1 MENSINSGDTAW
13 VLVSA
18 ALVLMMV
25 PALGFFYGGM
35 VRRKNILS
43 TLNLSFITIGLVS
56 IQWVL
61 IGYTIAF
68 GSSIAGLFGGFN
80 FFGLIGV
87 TGEPSPIAPNIPHL
101 AFVAFQMMFAVIT
114 PALITG
120 AFVERISF
128 KAFLI
133 FTLLWATLV
142 YDPVAHWVWGGG
154 ILGQLG
160 ALDFAGGTVVHITA
174 GF

>member
-1 MENSINSGDTAW
+1 MDNSINSGDTAW

-43 TLNLSFITIGLVS
+43 TLNLSFITIGLIS

-61 IGYTIAF
+61 LGYTIAF
-68 GSSIAGLFGGFN
+68 GPSIGGLFGGLKFL
-80 FFGLIGV
+80 GLIGMA
-87 TGEPSPIAPNIPHL
+87 GDPSPYAPNIPDL

-120 AFVERISF
+120 AFVERVNF

-142 YDPVAHWVWGGG
+142 YDPVAHWRG
-154 ILGQLG
+154 IGWLS
-160 ALDFAGGTVVHITA
+160 
-174 GF
+174 